1 MASAPLLKA
10 RKMRVIDQH
19 VVARDFG
26 VELDG
31 RGAARGNQR
40 GLHVFLEVRA
50 AFVLHLV
57 EDLADHVEARHEVRS
72 AVADEHADVLA
83 GLRLQRAAAR

>member
-10 RKMRVIDQH
+10 RKMRVIDQD
-19 VVARDFG
+19 VVARHLG

-31 RGAARGNQR
+31 GRAAGGNQR
-40 GLHVFLEVRA
+40 GLHVLLEARA

-57 EDLADHVEARHEVRS
+57 EDLADDVEARHQVRA

-83 GLRLQRAAAR
+83 GLAP